1 MAERN
6 LQILFVD
13 DEGRVL
19 DGLRRSMRP
28 MRKEWDTFYVETGA
42 EALKFM
48 ESHPTDVI
56 VSDMRMPEMDGTT
69 LLCEVRDRWPEV
81 VRIILS
87 GHSERSSVLAS
98 VIPTH
103 QFLAKPCEPDLLK
116 HAINRTYQLRQLL
129 SDQSLVKLL
138 SRVGTVPSAPNL
150 YHSILA
156 EAKAPDASMK
166 RIGNIIRQDVGMS
179 AKILQLVNSAFF
191 GLPRQVDDPAI
202 AASLLGL
209 DIVVTLV
216 LSIKVFSEFQGQEGP
231 ALDINQLW
239 QHSLT
244 CATWSKAI
252 AASMLGEKSIET
264 GQAFIAGMLHDLGKL
279 ILAANLPAQYNVA
292 MEISEFKHL
301 GLWHAEY
308 EVFGASHAQVGAYLM
323 SLWGLPDAVVAAI
336 AWHHDPA
343 AAGTGGSF
351 SPLTAVHVA
360 NGLISPSDKG
370 LPIDME
376 YLKQIGC
383 YSKLDEW
390 ARICSQLNK
399 EQRNV

>member
-1 MAERN
+1 MNERK

-28 MRKEWDTFYVETGA
+28 MRHEWDTHYVETGKA
-42 EALKFM
+42 ALEFM

-69 LLCEVRDRWPEV
+69 LLCEVRDRWPEA

-103 QFLAKPCEPDLLK
+103 QFLAKPCEPELLK
-116 HAINRTYQLRQLL
+116 HAINRTYQLRNLL

-138 SRVGTVPSAPNL
+138 SRVGTVPSAPQL
-150 YHSILA
+150 YHRILE

-166 RIGNIIRQDVGMS
+166 RIGSIIRQDVGMS

-191 GLPRQVDDPAI
+191 GLPRHVDDPAV

-216 LSIKVFSEFQGQEGP
+216 LSIKVFSEFQEKHSVI
-231 ALDINQLW
+231 DINELW

-244 CATWSKAI
+244 CATWAKAI
-252 AASMLGEKSIET
+252 AASELGEREIET

-279 ILAANLPAQYNVA
+279 ILAANLPDQYGVA
-292 MEISEFKHL
+292 LEISEYNHQE
-301 GLWHAEY
+301 LWHAEY

-323 SLWGLPDAVVAAI
+323 SLWGLPDSVVAAI
-336 AWHHDPA
+336 AWHHDP
-343 AAGTGGSF
+343 GSSGEGGGF
-351 SPLTAVHVA
+351 NPLTAVHIA
-360 NGLISPSDKG
+360 NGLITPSDKG
-370 LPIDME
+370 LPIDMN
-376 YLKQIGC
+376 YLKQIQC
-383 YSKLDEW
+383 DTKLNEW
-390 ARICSQLNK
+390 ARICSKLNK